1 MIMTGEAI
9 LSKDSV
15 FLEPTL
21 AAKRARYYSQENNF
35 DFSWPGVP
43 VHQFENERNLAMQP
57 GRSTGL
63 VPLDLQSVLGL
74 SYPATTPTLLVRYV
88 NIQGKD
94 SLTTDFVASGTVCY
108 VIRGEGVTTD
118 DVETIHWGPGDVFC
132 FPGGQAITHTANA
145 QDCLLFVA
153 TNEPL
158 LSLERL
164 RPPRFGDSRIE
175 AVHWPS
181 KEIERQF
188 EPVLNRPITE
198 NTSGHAV
205 VFSSHALNGSTN
217 ILPTINCAI
226 NTLEPGRDQRPHRH
240 NGVAVTLSLQGEG
253 VYSMIEDQRVDWI
266 EYGVQITPGAFLHS
280 HHNRG
285 GARMRSLIIQDEALH
300 YYTRTPGFSW
310 T

>member
-1 MIMTGEAI
+1 MTGEAI

-108 VIRGEGVTTD
+108 VIRGKGVTTD

-132 FPGGQAITHTANA
+132 FPGGQAITLT
-145 QDCLLFVA
+145 Q
-153 TNEPL
+153 P
-158 LSLERL
+158 SL
-164 RPPRFGDSRIE
+164 RI
-175 AVHWPS
+175 V
-181 KEIERQF
+181 
-188 EPVLNRPITE
+188 
-198 NTSGHAV
+198 
-205 VFSSHALNGSTN
+205 
-217 ILPTINCAI
+217 C
-226 NTLEPGRDQRPHRH
+226 
-240 NGVAVTLSLQGEG
+240 
-253 VYSMIEDQRVDWI
+253 YS
-266 EYGVQITPGAFLHS
+266 
-280 HHNRG
+280 
-285 GARMRSLIIQDEALH
+285 
-300 YYTRTPGFSW
+300 
-310 T
+310 